1 MNDDSI
7 SPRVMALA
15 GLLQALQE
23 VRHLAEN
30 GRVDQARLQTAM
42 ESVLRI
48 DADSV
53 AEVYGGIA
61 PVAHGLRTLIGYFD
75 NRMGDAQLPK
85 LALAVLQL
93 ERNFSRDADAVDAVR
108 SDITRLAGQ
117 AHNDGATHPDMLAKL
132 GEIYAKT
139 LSPMKPKV
147 MVQGNPHYLAQD
159 RVVGEIR
166 ALLLAAVRSAVL
178 WRQLGGTQWDV
189 LFKRGEM
196 KRAANALLA
205 GT

>member
-1 MNDDSI
+1 MNDDQI
-7 SPRVMALA
+7 SLRVMALA

-30 GRVDQARLQTAM
+30 GRVDQARLQTSID
-42 ESVLRI
+42 SVLRI

-53 AEVYGGIA
+53 AEIYGGVA
-61 PVAHGLRTLIGYFD
+61 PVANGLRTVIGYLD
-75 NRMGDAQLPK
+75 NRMGDPQLPK

-93 ERNFSRDADAVDAVR
+93 ERNFSRDADAMEEVR
-108 SDITRLAGQ
+108 SAIARLAGQ
-117 AHNDGATHPDMLAKL
+117 AHNDGATHPDILAKL
-132 GEIYAKT
+132 GDIYATT

-147 MVQGNPHYLAQD
+147 MVQGNPHYLAQSQ
-159 RVVGEIR
+159 VVGEIR
-166 ALLLAAVRSAVL
+166 ALLLSAIRSGVL
-178 WRQLGGTQWDV
+178 WRQMGGTQWDF

-196 KRAANALLA
+196 KRAATALLA

>member
-1 MNDDSI
+1 MNDDQTSQ
-7 SPRVMALA
+7 RVMALA

-30 GRVDQARLQTAM
+30 GRVDQARLQTAID
-42 ESVLRI
+42 SVLRI

-53 AEVYGGIA
+53 AEIYGGVA
-61 PVAHGLRTLIGYFD
+61 PVADGLRTLIGYFD
-75 NRMGDAQLPK
+75 NRLGDPQLPK

-93 ERNFSRDADAVDAVR
+93 ERSFSRDEDAMEAVR
-108 SDITRLAGQ
+108 SAVARLAGQ
-117 AHNDGATHPDMLAKL
+117 AHNDGATHPDTLARL
-132 GEIYAKT
+132 GEIYAAS

-147 MVQGNPHYLAQD
+147 MVQGNPHYLAQPQ
-159 RVVGEIR
+159 VVGEIR
-166 ALLLAAVRSAVL
+166 ALLLAAIRSAVL
-178 WRQLGGTQWDV
+178 WRQMGGTQWDF

-196 KRAANALLA
+196 KRAAMALLA